1 MPSLENLLSYLNN
14 LQNISSITLCI
25 CHMCVGAQEGQ
36 RRAFAL
42 LELELQAVVSRETW
56 VLGTK
61 LRVSGRAA
69 GALNNQN
76 ICPSPI

>member
-1 MPSLENLLSYLNN
+1 
-14 LQNISSITLCI
+14 
-25 CHMCVGAQEGQ
+25 MCVGAQEGQ
-36 RRAFAL
+36 RRAFVL

-76 ICPSPI
+76 ICPFPI